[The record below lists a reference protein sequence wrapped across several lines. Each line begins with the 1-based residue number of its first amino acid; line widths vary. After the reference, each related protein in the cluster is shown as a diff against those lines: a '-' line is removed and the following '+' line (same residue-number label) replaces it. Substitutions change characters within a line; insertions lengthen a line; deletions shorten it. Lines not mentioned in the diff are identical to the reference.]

1 MPLYQTISIA
11 PETTVYLWNVT
22 EPEAELAKGIELTA
36 NSGCRVESM
45 RSGIHRRGYLS
56 IRHLLAQAGYT
67 DSDLYYDD
75 LGKPHLKDGSHISI
89 THSGEF
95 TGIIV
100 NNAIQ
105 VGIDIERQRQKI
117 LPIAHKF
124 TTLEDY
130 SSIID
135 PQALIRKLT
144 IVWGAKE
151 SLYKIYATK
160 GLSFLQHI
168 EIADFELEDG
178 TTSGEI
184 HYEGKRSSYHIEFL
198 EFMGYTCVYAL
209 KK

>member
-22 EPEAELAKGIELTA
+22 ESEAELAKSIELTA
-36 NSGCRVESM
+36 NSACRVDAM
-45 RSGIHRRGYLS
+45 RSGIHRCGYLS
-56 IRHLLAQAGYT
+56 IRHLLALAGYT

-75 LGKPHLKDGSHISI
+75 LGKPHLKDEKHISI
-89 THSGEF
+89 THSGVF

-100 NNAIQ
+100 SNDIQ

-117 LPIAHKF
+117 IPIARKF

-130 SSIID
+130 ASITD

-168 EIADFELEDG
+168 DIADFEFEEN

-184 HYEGKRSSYHIEFL
+184 HYAGQRSFYHIEFL
-198 EFMGYTCVYAL
+198 EFEGYTCVYAL
-209 KK
+209 KN